1 MPEPVL
7 ETVPFA
13 DPHAAQSTLNRLAA
27 RHPHLLAVKPLL
39 LHALASAADPDRS
52 LINLERFAE
61 NYGSGLFT
69 LLEQNP
75 RAMEILVT
83 LFSASQF
90 LTEILLRN
98 PRFLSLLLDRQ
109 ELTRRKTIEQIQS
122 EAEALLRLSAS
133 PRTPNPSTAGKEIRA
148 ASASS
153 SAADLLR
160 VYQQAELL
168 RIGASDFLDLYDLRA
183 VISQLSRL
191 AIALIRVA
199 LDLACK
205 QTGISAQGFCVLAMG
220 KLGGRELNYSSDI
233 DLLFLARDDT
243 VDYLPLGQKLI
254 ELLSSSTA
262 QGFLYRVDMRLR
274 PWGKDGPLVPTL
286 PGYLKYLERNARPW
300 EKQAL
305 LKVRPIAGDLSLG
318 EQFREAIHP
327 FVFGFT
333 PQQIRAEV
341 FAMKQRTEDFLR
353 QKGRTWGEVKLG
365 AGSIRDVEFVVQY
378 LQLAYAGQ
386 FPHIRT
392 RATLKALP
400 RLRAAGLL
408 SPADARILTDGYIFL
423 RTIEHYLQMM
433 DYRQTYTL
441 PADPRAINLLARRLG
456 FADGETFLRRYQE
469 HCQAIRAVYLRYI
482 GSEPMT
488 EDPSPLVRQHLA
500 RMDAS
505 YSETFSP
512 AEIQRHAALAA
523 RLSEDL
529 PALVEAQP
537 LDESTWR
544 VTIVGYD
551 FPGELSVICG
561 LFFVHGFNIL
571 DGDVFTYE
579 PESGADAQTDA
590 QTDTPTDG
598 KSTSKSASST
608 TRPPDHWVTRPG
620 DYLTTGRPDH
630 ATSRPLHRWR
640 TNAPAASALRS
651 SRPKIVDVF
660 TVKSVFLEPHG
671 AEIWEQYTHELHE
684 LLARLRAGQ
693 RREARGALAKRVG
706 TAFQAAPGKASPLLP
721 IDIEIDNS
729 ASDRYTV
736 LRIDAPDT
744 VGFLYEFTNALAFTR
759 THIARVVV
767 RTVGSRVKDVLY
779 VTDAE
784 GRKIESPQKQR
795 ELRAAIVLIKHFTHL
810 LPHSPN
816 PEAALL
822 HFREFIYQLF
832 QRPNWP
838 DEIASLERS
847 DVLKALARV
856 LGVSDFLWDD
866 FLRMQYA
873 NLFPVVRDVD
883 ALATAKPRA
892 DLEAELTLAIETCMV
907 GENEYPNWREALNAF
922 KDRELFRIDMR
933 HILGLTAEFWDF
945 AAELTDLAETVITA
959 TLERCQAELE
969 SKYGQPLREDGAP
982 APLSVLAL
990 GKCGGRE
997 LGFASD
1003 IELMFVYDGN
1013 ASGRTTGP
1021 ESIETSD
1028 YYEKLVQMVV
1038 SAVHARQEG
1047 IFQIDLQL
1055 RPYGKA
1061 GSMAVSLESFRRYYA
1076 PNGPAWAYER
1086 QALVKLRPIAGDPGL
1101 GAELCRLRDEYVYH
1115 GGAFD
1120 VTAMRAMRERQIRHL
1135 VRGGTFNAKFSPGGL
1150 VDVEYL
1156 IQGLQ
1161 INHGAHNPALRV
1173 TNLREAMTAL
1183 YQAGILSEAD
1193 YTTLRKAHTFLR
1205 WLIDSL
1211 RVVRGNARDVTVPP
1225 YESEEFAFL
1234 ARRLRYGEDTARLH
1248 DDLLRYQT
1256 EVQEINQRLLG

>member
-1 MPEPVL
+1 MAESSL
-7 ETVPFA
+7 HLIPFA
-13 DPHAAQSTLNRLAA
+13 NRQAAEA
-27 RHPHLLAVKPLL
+27 
-39 LHALASAADPDRS
+39 ALARMALHSADFERIAPTLLTTLSSAADPHRS
-52 LINLERFAE
+52 LVNFERFAE
-61 NYGSGLFT
+61 SYGPGLVSI
-69 LLEQNP
+69 LEQNP
-75 RAMEILVT
+75 RVIEILVT

-90 LTEILLRN
+90 LTEIILRN
-98 PRFLSLLLDRQ
+98 PQFLSLLLDRQ
-109 ELTRRKTIEQIQS
+109 ALARRKTIEQIQS
-122 EAEALLRLSAS
+122 EAEAILRDPSAFSPTALSA
-133 PRTPNPSTAGKEIRA
+133 P
-148 ASASS
+148 
-153 SAADLLR
+153 DLLR
-160 VYQQAELL
+160 IYQKSELL
-168 RIGASDFLDLYDLRA
+168 RIGASDFLGLYDLQT
-183 VISQLSRL
+183 VISQISRL
-191 AIALIRVA
+191 AIALIRVS
-199 LDLACK
+199 LHLASK
-205 QTGISAQGFCVLAMG
+205 QTGIAHDGFTVLAMG

-233 DLLFLARDDT
+233 DLLFVSRDATLNYIPLA
-243 VDYLPLGQKLI
+243 QKLI
-254 ELLSSSTA
+254 EILSSNTA
-262 QGFLYRVDMRLR
+262 HGFLYRVDTRLR

-286 PGYLKYLERNARPW
+286 AGYLTYLEQHARLW

-318 EQFREAIHP
+318 EQLREFAHP
-327 FVFGFT
+327 YIFGLP
-333 PQQIRAEV
+333 PQEIRTGV
-341 FAMKQRTEDFLR
+341 FAMKQRTEEFLR
-353 QKGRTWGEVKLG
+353 EKGRTWGEVKLG

-378 LQLAYAGQ
+378 LQLAYVSLYPQ
-386 FPHIRT
+386 IRT

-400 RLRAAGLL
+400 RLRAVGLL
-408 SPADARILTDGYIFL
+408 SSIDTRILTDGYIFL

-441 PADPRAINLLARRLG
+441 PSEPRAITLLARRLG
-456 FADGETFLRRYQE
+456 FPDGETFLARYQE
-469 HCQAIRAVYLRYI
+469 HCHAIRAVYLRQI
-482 GSEPMT
+482 GNEPMT
-488 EDPSPLVRQHLA
+488 NEPSPLVRQHIS

-512 AEIQRHAALAA
+512 AEIQHHAALAQKLNENA
-523 RLSEDL
+523 
-529 PALVEAQP
+529 PAVVEAIPHQ
-537 LDESTWR
+537 DETWR

-579 PESGADAQTDA
+579 PDDPAPQPESPPAKFQSG
-590 QTDTPTDG
+590 
-598 KSTSKSASST
+598 TSPARRFRTIS
-608 TRPPDHWVTRPG
+608 PPQP
-620 DYLTTGRPDH
+620 
-630 ATSRPLHRWR
+630 
-640 TNAPAASALRS
+640 

-660 TVKSVFLEPHG
+660 TVKSVFFEPHSP
-671 AEIWEQYTHELHE
+671 EIWRHYTLELYD
-684 LLARLRAGQ
+684 LLAKLRTGQ
-693 RREARGALAKRVG
+693 RREARGALARRVG
-706 TAFQAAPGKASPLLP
+706 AAFQTVPGKSSPLLP
-721 IDIEIDNS
+721 IDIEIDNT
-729 ASDRYTV
+729 ASQRYTV

-759 THIARVVV
+759 TNIARMVV
-767 RTVGSRVKDVLY
+767 RTIGSRVKDVLY

-873 NLFPVVRDVD
+873 NLFPVVRDVESLT
-883 ALATAKPRA
+883 AAKPRT
-892 DLEAELTLAIETCMV
+892 DLNAELALTIETCSL
-907 GENEYPNWREALNAF
+907 GESEYPSWREALNAF

-945 AAELTDLAETVITA
+945 AAELTDLAESVIA
-959 TLERCQAELE
+959 AALERCQAELNA
-969 SKYGQPLREDGAP
+969 KYGQPSPPQFAP
-982 APLSVLAL
+982 GGLSVVAL

-1003 IELMFVYDGN
+1003 IELMFIYDPLVSPFHSP
-1013 ASGRTTGP
+1013 ASSAPDIG
-1021 ESIETSD
+1021 D
-1028 YYEKLVQMVV
+1028 YYEKLVQSVL
-1038 SAVHARQEG
+1038 STIHARQEG

-1061 GSMAVSLESFRRYYA
+1061 GNMAVSLESFRRYYA
-1076 PNGPAWAYER
+1076 PDGPAWAYER
-1086 QALVKLRPIAGDPGL
+1086 QALVKLRPIAGDPAL
-1101 GAELCRLRDEYVYH
+1101 GVELCRLRDEYVYH
-1115 GGAFD
+1115 GGPFD

-1135 VRGGTFNAKFSPGGL
+1135 VTGGTFNAKFSPGGL

-1161 INHGAHNPALRV
+1161 INHGKDNPALRV
-1173 TNLREAMTAL
+1173 TNIREAMTAL
-1183 YQAGILSEAD
+1183 HQAGILSEAD
-1193 YTTLRKAHTFLR
+1193 YASLRKAHTFLR

-1211 RVVRGNARDVTVPP
+1211 RVVRGNAKDVTVPP
-1225 YESEEFAFL
+1225 YQSEEFAFL
-1234 ARRLRYGEDTARLH
+1234 ARRLRYENDLDRLRN
-1248 DDLLRYQT
+1248 DLLRYQT